1 MIRKLLERILGIT
14 RRPLTRRETEVLRYM
29 CRGWQNKE
37 IACHMGIGHQTV
49 KNHVTHIY
57 EKLGVRNRVQATS
70 YAVRKGWF

>member
-57 EKLGVRNRVQATS
+57 QKLGVRNRVQATS
-70 YAVRKGWF
+70 YAMRKRWF